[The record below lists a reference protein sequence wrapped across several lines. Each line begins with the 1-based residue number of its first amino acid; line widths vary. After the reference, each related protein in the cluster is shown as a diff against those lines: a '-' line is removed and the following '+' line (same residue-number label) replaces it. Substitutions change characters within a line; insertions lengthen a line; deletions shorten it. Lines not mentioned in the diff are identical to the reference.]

1 MLKSHYLS
9 EDSLQFSKMLHE
21 IKNPLTLISSSLQLI
36 EEEHP
41 EVAEFRFWKQTIK
54 DVENLRFLLNDL
66 SSFQKSSLLNITK
79 IHLFDFTED
88 LLESMEGYLMEHEIQ
103 LTLNCPVLNLDF
115 DADDLKL
122 RQAIINLLKN
132 AAENSS
138 SGSRMELQIF
148 SEDPL
153 LHIFVK
159 DHGCGIDARQMVH
172 IFEPFHTTKSYGTGL
187 GLPIVKNIMEAHH
200 GTISINSSPDTGT
213 VVHLTLP
220 LTQQSVDFS

>member
-1 MLKSHYLS
+1 MLKTNHLS

-21 IKNPLTLISSSLQLI
+21 IKNPMTLISSSLQLI

-41 EVAEFRFWKQTIK
+41 EVKEFRFWNQTIK
-54 DVENLRFLLNDL
+54 DVHNLCFLLNDL

-88 LLESMEGYLMEHEIQ
+88 LLESMEGYLMENEIQ
-103 LTLNCPVLNLDF
+103 LTLNCPVLDLDF
-115 DADDLKL
+115 EADDQKL

-132 AAENSS
+132 AAESSS
-138 SGSRMELQIF
+138 SGSSMELQIF
-148 SEDPL
+148 IEDDL

-159 DHGCGIDARQMVH
+159 DQGCGINDQQMIH

-187 GLPIVKNIMEAHH
+187 GLPIVKNIVEAHH
-200 GTISINSSPDTGT
+200 GTISINSAPDTGT
-213 VVHLTLP
+213 VIHLTLP
-220 LTQQSVDFS
+220 ATQQSVDLS